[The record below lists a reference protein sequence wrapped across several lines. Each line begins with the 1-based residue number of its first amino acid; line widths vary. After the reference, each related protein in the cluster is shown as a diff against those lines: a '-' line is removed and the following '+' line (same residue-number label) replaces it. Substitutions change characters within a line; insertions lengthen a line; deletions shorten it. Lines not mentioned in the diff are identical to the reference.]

1 MTLRVA
7 VGGFGAIGQVV
18 ARRLDEGI
26 DGLTLA
32 GVSARDVV
40 RAEAVI
46 VGFARRVPVVPLA
59 RLGEEAD
66 IVVECAPAEPCC
78 ARSPSR
84 RSAMAAS

>member
-66 IVVECAPAEPCC
+66 IVVECAPAACC